1 MAEIRVETFTEV
13 PPEQLFPYFVTA
25 AGVTCWLSAP
35 DVFEPSA
42 GGFIRLPLDGRL
54 IAGQVLE
61 VVAPRRVLMS
71 WQINWP
77 DRLAPSMSK
86 LELTV
91 RPQKRGSRIVIIH
104 WNLPEGRLPQLRVDW
119 DQRLIRL
126 LAAVNSE

>member
-1 MAEIRVETFTEV
+1 M
-13 PPEQLFPYFVTA
+13 
-25 AGVTCWLSAP
+25 TCWLSAP

-42 GGFIRLPLDGRL
+42 GGFIRLTIDGRL

-86 LELTV
+86 LELTL
-91 RPQKRGSRIVIIH
+91 RPQKHGSRIVIIH
-104 WNLPEGRLPQLRVDW
+104 WNLPEGRLPQLRDDW
-119 DQRLIRL
+119 DQRLAKL
-126 LAAVNSE
+126 HTATQTAL